1 MRRAGKRMTSKHSD
15 FQIGKLIRLVAG
27 IGVIGLLVQFA
38 LEGGP
43 AELLRQ
49 LAAIQWHGWFV
60 LCAMSVAVLAVLSRL
75 FQISLQ
81 VINVRMPFPT
91 AFDYSTM
98 NNFFNSILPMQGGIW
113 VRGMYLRKRFDISW
127 ASYLF
132 VMASGQII
140 QLALLGTIAVGF
152 YLSGQLPIYLPALPD
167 TPVLAAAL
175 AVLALGIAV
184 AIVRRKTVM
193 EFAQKGARGFKLWTA
208 DPMRF
213 ARYVVEALIFHVL
226 TGLRLWL
233 AFMYVGTSLSV
244 TEMCV
249 LYAILAAGL
258 SWAVTP
264 GNIGVKEA
272 AITILAVIL
281 GIDTGTAVAASIVD
295 RIASLFVTLTIGGFA
310 AYRVSSSTDASE

>member
-1 MRRAGKRMTSKHSD
+1 MTSKHSD
-15 FQIGKLIRLVAG
+15 FQFGKLIRLAAG
-27 IGVIGLLVQFA
+27 VGMIVLLVQFA

-49 LAAIQWHGWFV
+49 LAAIRWHGWLI
-60 LCAMSVAVLAVLSRL
+60 LCGMSVAVLAVLSRL

-113 VRGMYLRKRFDISW
+113 VRGMYLTKRFDISW

-132 VMASGQII
+132 VMASGQLI
-140 QLALLGTIAVGF
+140 QLALLGAIAVSF
-152 YLSGQLPIYLPALPD
+152 YLSGQLPLYLPAVPD
-167 TPVLAAAL
+167 TPVLAGIL
-175 AVLALGIAV
+175 AVLALGMVV

-208 DPMRF
+208 DPVRL
-213 ARYVVEALIFHVL
+213 ARYVVEALVFHGL

-233 AFMYVGTSLSV
+233 AFRYVGTSLSV

-249 LYAILAAGL
+249 LYAALAAGL

-272 AITILAVIL
+272 AITALAVIL
-281 GIDTGTAVAASIVD
+281 GIETGAAVAASIVD

-310 AYRVSSSTDASE
+310 AYRVSSSTDAGK